1 MIIYILF
8 FTYLI
13 FGTIAFGNK
22 NNSSYLR
29 WAMIFLAGIIGLRST
44 EVGVDTS
51 GYVENFKEFSS
62 FTFDQLL
69 VRLKDAKEPLYVLG
83 TWLVGC
89 IFNSSVAFI
98 VFWGA
103 FPCVAIYYALKYEV
117 KLAKGQLVSILCL
130 FALGLF
136 AFFVAGIRQTAAISV
151 VLLAYRC
158 LTKEEILWKLSF
170 LKSKQFLSFCLLM
183 LIAYNIHN
191 SSLLF
196 ILAVPLLKIRV
207 SWWYFPIV
215 ISLFFIGSFMKIGF
229 LTEMASLFFDDR
241 FVSYGT
247 TYESSQSINAFI
259 MQLIL
264 FTICYVKH
272 EALVKRDARNGY
284 LFNVLMV
291 GLVFQSFSG
300 MIYEMARVAFYFS
313 IFAIILVPKAIDEY
327 APSQK
332 VLLYVGFT
340 VFVLIYLFFLSSGSL
355 PEYNSALF
363 K

>member
-13 FGTIAFGNK
+13 CGATALGNR
-22 NNSSYLR
+22 NSSSYLR
-29 WAMIFLAGIIGLRST
+29 WTMIFLTAIIGLRST
-44 EVGVDTS
+44 EVGVDT
-51 GYVENFKEFSS
+51 FSYIEDFIFFS
-62 FTFDQLL
+62 HLTFDQLL
-69 VRLKDAKEPLYVLG
+69 IRLKDAKEPLYVLG

-89 IFNSSVAFI
+89 IFNSSVAFTM
-98 VFWGA
+98 FWGA
-103 FPCVAIYYALKYEV
+103 FPCVAIYYALKNEV
-117 KLAKGQLVSILCL
+117 KLAKGQLISILCL

-151 VLLAYRC
+151 VLFAYRY
-158 LTKEEILWKLSF
+158 LTKEEISWKISF

-183 LIAYNIHN
+183 LIGYNIHN

-196 ILAVPLLKIRV
+196 LLAIPLLKFRV
-207 SWWYFPIV
+207 SWWYFPFV
-215 ISLFFIGSFMKIGF
+215 ISLFFIGRFMRIGF

-241 FVSYGT
+241 FASYGT

-259 MQLIL
+259 MQFIL
-264 FTICYVKH
+264 FTICYVKR
-272 EALVKRDARNGY
+272 EALVKRDVRNGY

-313 IFAIILVPKAIDEY
+313 IFAIILVPKAIEEY
-327 APSQK
+327 IPSEK
-332 VLLYVGFT
+332 KLLYVGFT
-340 VFVLIYLFFLSSGSL
+340 IFVLIYLFFLSSTSL
-355 PEYNSALF
+355 PEYASVF
-363 K
+363 